1 MLVTQMESH
10 VDPGPIDKSLLYDQ
24 DNHISSAI
32 WDGQVTQ
39 LVLSLMFLKLI
50 FFFFWFCTHVSDHVY

>member
-1 MLVTQMESH
+1 MGLKSEVLCFPFLNLGFMLVTQMESH

-32 WDGQVTQ
+32 WDGQVRQ
-39 LVLSLMFLKLI
+39 VLL
-50 FFFFWFCTHVSDHVY
+50 CH